1 MRISMFGMRPN
12 HGFGIS
18 LGWCEMRENPL
29 LFRSEQEMGLY
40 PLKTQNKTLKSTN
53 TNLLNQLLFN
63 TSFQKSASLA
73 IKSFLNFFFLDK
85 ILPGGDFVLTEHEND
100 FLPCQSNCDNRA
112 AVARSSRGSNTK
124 MFHSI
129 LFLVKDTKV
138 LKEVTQHFALISYFR
153 CSTLLAQ
160 GIFVMCT
167 TWSVLAPWIWS

>member
-1 MRISMFGMRPN
+1 
-12 HGFGIS
+12 
-18 LGWCEMRENPL
+18 MRENPL

-73 IKSFLNFFFLDK
+73 IKSFLKFFFFLDK

-124 MFHSI
+124 MFHSFPSKGHKSFKRSYSAFCFD
-129 LFLVKDTKV
+129 FLLQV
-138 LKEVTQHFALISYFR
+138 LHSSCTRHFCDVHHMNCIGSLNLELSEY
-153 CSTLLAQ
+153 SAQ
-160 GIFVMCT
+160 
-167 TWSVLAPWIWS
+167 